1 MSSTERAPEPT
12 MEDILASIR
21 RIITDDDAGNAPA
34 DKTATATPA
43 EEQTVEAE
51 ADNQIIDDIA
61 RVLSSGSDAPANQD
75 EEIMDLTGE
84 LGGLELVEEEPEE
97 ILESAEAVDTA
108 PEFVEATEAADEPL
122 ALDDDQPVALEP
134 DVLEAD
140 VLEPDAL
147 EPELEIVETVEV
159 VETIEV
165 AEAIEPLEM
174 EIPAEEAAAPEMPP
188 MAPEMAPPP
197 IPEPV
202 AAAAPEEP
210 KLSASEE
217 AATALERAIAA
228 LKAGQ
233 SPAAAAAAIPTTAP
247 EPAFEAPATAAFAPE
262 LPVEA
267 DEATAGTAP
276 FQADIPMAVPMDSP
290 VPEPETHLDP
300 DADSVQEMAEFAGEL
315 EPAPEE
321 LVLTEIEGEDALV
334 LGAEDPTPETES
346 VPFWP
351 PQAAETVEAETETTL
366 ATEPVFAP
374 AAVEIAA
381 GAVAA
386 AVAGGTNGV
395 ASHET
400 SGSKSL
406 EDSIKEMLRPMLQE
420 WLNENMPRLIREELD
435 SDALQRRQD

>member
-276 FQADIPMAVPMDSP
+276 FPADIPMAVPMDSP

-334 LGAEDPTPETES
+334 LEAEDPTPETES